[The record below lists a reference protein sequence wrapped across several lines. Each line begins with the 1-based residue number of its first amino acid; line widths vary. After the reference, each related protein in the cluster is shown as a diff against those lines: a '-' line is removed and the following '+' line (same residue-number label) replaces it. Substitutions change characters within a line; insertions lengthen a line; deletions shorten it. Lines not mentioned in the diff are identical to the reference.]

1 MKMTKEEA
9 DFLFGNGTLS
19 DLDAIIEQLGE
30 TIERLENDIT
40 EVQLRWK

>member
-1 MKMTKEEA
+1 MTKEEA

-19 DLDAIIEQLGE
+19 ELDAIIEQLGD

-40 EVQLRWK
+40 EQSLRGF